1 MTSFDGVPD
10 FAYLRPRPV
19 TPSGGLRAWAPLLLA
34 VVASIGCG
42 TKTAAPGLP
51 GQRIAL
57 QLSGATISV
66 EVACDGPSR
75 QLGLM
80 HRKTLPES
88 AGMLFVFP
96 RAQRQS
102 FWMKNTHVPLSIAF
116 IDDKGKILQIEHMKP
131 KDERHTVSMSSV
143 SYALEM
149 NRGWFDRH
157 GVRVGDS
164 ISDFQE
170 QVGRFRASS

>member
-1 MTSFDGVPD
+1 MSSFDGAAD
-10 FAYLRPRPV
+10 FAHLRPRPV
-19 TPSGGLRAWAPLLLA
+19 APSGGLTSWAPLFLA
-34 VVASIGCG
+34 VLASIGCG

-57 QLSGATISV
+57 QLSGVTVSV

-80 HRKTLPES
+80 HRKSLPEN
-88 AGMLFVFP
+88 AGMLFIFP
-96 RAQRQS
+96 QLRRQN
-102 FWMKNTHVPLSIAF
+102 FWMRNTHVPLSIAF
-116 IDDKGKILQIEHMKP
+116 IDDKGRILQIEHMKP

-143 SYALEM
+143 SYALEV
-149 NRGWFDRH
+149 NQGWFDRH
-157 GVRVGDS
+157 GVGVGDS
-164 ISDFQE
+164 ISDFQS